1 MPKTIVLLPGD
12 GIGPEIT
19 AETVKVL
26 DAVSA
31 RFSRRLE
38 YITLP
43 IGGEAIDQ
51 FGDPLPEQTLAG
63 MRDADAVLLA
73 AVGGPKWDG
82 NQGHLR
88 PESGLLRMRKEL
100 GVFANIR
107 PVSILQPLV
116 HASPLKNEILQGVDL
131 VIVRELTGGI
141 YFGQKGREPHVSG
154 EKAVDTLVYTTEE
167 IERVVRMA
175 FDLAASRR
183 GLLHSIDKANV
194 LESSRLWRET
204 VNRIAP
210 EYPDVS
216 CQHMLVDN
224 CAMQLVKNPAQFDV
238 IVTENMFGDILSDE
252 AAMLTGSIGMLPSAS
267 IGKQAALYEPIH
279 GSAPDIAGLGKA
291 NPMGMI
297 LSAAMMLRQSFGW
310 DAEAACIEQAVSKVL
325 AHGVRTAD
333 LALPHEQAAATSEIG
348 DLVVAEISAS
358 VLQDSTQPMV

>member
-31 RFSRRLE
+31 NFSRSLE
-38 YITLP
+38 YSILP
-43 IGGEAIDQ
+43 IGGEAIDK

-63 MRDADAVLLA
+63 LREADAVLLA

-88 PESGLLRMRKEL
+88 PESGLLRLRKEL

-141 YFGQKGREPHVSG
+141 YFGDKGRRPHESG
-154 EKAVDTLVYTTEE
+154 EAAFDTLVYTTQE
-167 IERVVRMA
+167 IERIVRMA

-204 VNRIAP
+204 VNRIAR
-210 EYPDVS
+210 EYPNVR
-216 CQHMLVDN
+216 CEHMLVDN

-267 IGKQAALYEPIH
+267 MGEQAALYEPIH
-279 GSAPDIAGLGKA
+279 GSAPDITGLGKA
-291 NPMGMI
+291 NPLGMI

-310 DAEAACIEQAVSKVL
+310 EVEAQSIENAVSKIL
-325 AHGVRTAD
+325 TQGVRTAD
-333 LALPHEQAAATSEIG
+333 LALPHEQAAGTSEIG
-348 DLVVAEISAS
+348 DLLVAEISTKA
-358 VLQDSTQPMV
+358 VEGAKQPTL